1 MLTSPRFACPPSL
14 LTPLLSPFLYVI
26 PHPVGPNVSLFQA
39 RHPEKTALLPPRSIL
54 KGLWISDM
62 SIWRRGAN
70 WFCLPH
76 SNAWLYQRA
85 DTIQKLLYL
94 RACSSVP
101 LAVHGP
107 LPPQE
112 LLSSLPVGLDGGSGH
127 LSLCSLW
134 CLCTVG
140 KCMFVYRQINNKK
153 LVFLRCNYFLV
164 ISISFLLNHNCAS
177 RP

>member
-39 RHPEKTALLPPRSIL
+39 RHLEKTALLPSRSIL

-85 DTIQKLLYL
+85 DTIQKLLT
-94 RACSSVP
+94 
-101 LAVHGP
+101 
-107 LPPQE
+107 
-112 LLSSLPVGLDGGSGH
+112 SGH
-127 LSLCSLW
+127 AHQSHLQCMDPFHHKSCCVPSLSAW
-134 CLCTVG
+134 MEG
-140 KCMFVYRQINNKK
+140 
-153 LVFLRCNYFLV
+153 LV
-164 ISISFLLNHNCAS
+164 ISPCAPFGACVLLASACLFTGRSTTRNWYLSDAIIS
-177 RP
+177 